1 MEDIAYTHEL
11 ISDACLA
18 AEEGDFERIEKLRR
32 VLGGWMTDENE
43 RNALED
49 MLDKMG
55 ELAEFVAAE
64 SDEE

>member
-1 MEDIAYTHEL
+1 MEDIAYTNEL

-18 AEEGDFERIEKLRR
+18 SEEGDFERIEELRR
-32 VLGGWMTDENE
+32 ILGGWMTDENE

-55 ELAEFVAAE
+55 ELAEFVALE

>member
-1 MEDIAYTHEL
+1 
-11 ISDACLA
+11 
-18 AEEGDFERIEKLRR
+18 
-32 VLGGWMTDENE
+32 MTDENE